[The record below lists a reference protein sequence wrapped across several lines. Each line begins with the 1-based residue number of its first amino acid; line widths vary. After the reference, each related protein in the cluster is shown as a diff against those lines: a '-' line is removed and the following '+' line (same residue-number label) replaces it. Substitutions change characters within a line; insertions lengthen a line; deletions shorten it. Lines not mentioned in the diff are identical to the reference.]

1 MIDIRDKN
9 AAIRASVEITDQCV
23 YSKKLMEE
31 EYVLL
36 SFESDTLIK
45 FAKGDYIQTDFGV
58 FRIVTLSRPHQSANG
73 GYTYEQKFHADWERW
88 RNHITFYDRQRGSE
102 KSWKMTQTPEYF
114 LDIICRNI
122 QNAGYGRYS
131 FEIDSRLTEMKLVE
145 FDSTNIIDALTK
157 VAEAWETEWWIS
169 DRIIHLSKCEYG
181 TPVSLS
187 ENGELGIIDR
197 EDGSDTNYFTRAY
210 VFGSTRNLPKNYRK
224 NDDGTVVIEGV
235 VETRL
240 KLPAGIP
247 YIDAWENMKD
257 EDVVE
262 GVIILDEVYP
272 RKKGTISTI
281 TTKKYTDEIEND
293 DGTKTYQDW
302 NAFRFTDRDLA
313 ALKFSSEYILPGEE
327 LRIIFQTGKLAGMEF
342 AVIFNP
348 EGLEET
354 KSAAQMFEIVRN
366 DNYGVALPT
375 DDFKP
380 AVGDTYILYGYDT
393 QFVYTKLVG
402 EAENELHDKGIEKV
416 AEASR
421 DKSVYNCPTN
431 PVRCAGYKE
440 NSTGNL
446 VHATIDEIDLDVGQ
460 AVTLRSVN
468 HFADGSRASR
478 IRGFEKKLRNK
489 YEATYIIGESSAYS
503 RSDALEE
510 QVKELTYQ
518 SKQFVN
524 VYGNSVYVVGRYD
537 TTTPSDVNVPSFKR
551 AQYEF
556 LQKNVPDRALEKIIF
571 GKGADFGDYVSGEQG
586 GTIDRLGNA
595 ELLTLVVRHLLRSP
609 QFRNGMTG
617 EGFRL
622 WINDDGLAELELD
635 RLTVRQIMTVFE
647 LIIDRIRAVGG
658 QIIVSAANGK
668 IKSVTDAG
676 DSYTITFDGDNYFQ
690 PHDLMRCQVFTGD
703 DIRGYWVEV
712 LAING
717 DSVVVA
723 KSEFSDWNT
732 EPRVGDECVLMG
744 NTQNVLRQNL
754 ISISATEDGQPR
766 IDVLDGVNGKNLND
780 ALRARLGNLDGIND
794 TWFPLDNQPHGNG
807 LYADNAYLRGTF
819 LLTTGEDIKTK
830 FEIVEG
836 RIESTVEAIR
846 QDFMQDKG
854 FLNNPTFGDGL
865 TYWTAENETVFF
877 MLGNRWIW
885 ANDNVLS
892 KKGDGASVVSDDNR
906 RVVRINNKYI
916 KQKFADLRGVPEIKT
931 NSDSKK
937 EPTPIYLSF
946 FYKVKKAGTLKVGFE
961 NIDNTGFID
970 YITFE
975 ETMHLEPTQT
985 YQQMTLSGL
994 WNATG
999 DFKLSFTGEI
1009 FVYMLVL
1016 STDRI
1021 ESLTHTYR
1029 TLFEQSE
1036 RLVKISA
1043 AIFDRNEQAL
1053 KETGLLIRPE
1063 GAGLYALDAEGGWAS
1078 IGVMTDGDGGSK
1090 AVIQADHIQLEGLV
1104 TANGNFKILADGSI
1118 ETINGKFSGE
1128 ITADVG
1134 YIGGF
1139 KITSNSI
1146 SAGGGYSG
1154 GDYGGV
1160 DSTSSKFFLY
1170 SSGSGFLGFSD
1181 KYHWVGI
1188 GLDTMPAGTMIG
1200 GCQLRISNEVP
1211 SEIYDNYAAYINVS
1225 GGRNN
1230 IGLFMYGDIRA
1241 NARGYHSLNGTV
1253 VIDGTDE
1260 LRVATDMKADGTY
1273 TQYFAG
1279 VSFNPADYDLDKVRF
1294 QVRNGLIVAVINE

>member
-1 MIDIRDKN
+1 M
-9 AAIRASVEITDQCV
+9 
-23 YSKKLMEE
+23 
-31 EYVLL
+31 
-36 SFESDTLIK
+36 
-45 FAKGDYIQTDFGV
+45 
-58 FRIVTLSRPHQSANG
+58 
-73 GYTYEQKFHADWERW
+73 
-88 RNHITFYDRQRGSE
+88 
-102 KSWKMTQTPEYF
+102 
-114 LDIICRNI
+114 
-122 QNAGYGRYS
+122 
-131 FEIDSRLTEMKLVE
+131 
-145 FDSTNIIDALTK
+145 
-157 VAEAWETEWWIS
+157 
-169 DRIIHLSKCEYG
+169 
-181 TPVSLS
+181 
-187 ENGELGIIDR
+187 
-197 EDGSDTNYFTRAY
+197 
-210 VFGSTRNLPKNYRK
+210 
-224 NDDGTVVIEGV
+224 
-235 VETRL
+235 
-240 KLPAGIP
+240 
-247 YIDAWENMKD
+247 
-257 EDVVE
+257 
-262 GVIILDEVYP
+262 
-272 RKKGTISTI
+272 
-281 TTKKYTDEIEND
+281 
-293 DGTKTYQDW
+293 
-302 NAFRFTDRDLA
+302 
-313 ALKFSSEYILPGEE
+313 
-327 LRIIFQTGKLAGMEF
+327 
-342 AVIFNP
+342 
-348 EGLEET
+348 
-354 KSAAQMFEIVRN
+354 
-366 DNYGVALPT
+366 
-375 DDFKP
+375 
-380 AVGDTYILYGYDT
+380 
-393 QFVYTKLVG
+393 
-402 EAENELHDKGIEKV
+402 
-416 AEASR
+416 
-421 DKSVYNCPTN
+421 
-431 PVRCAGYKE
+431 
-440 NSTGNL
+440 
-446 VHATIDEIDLDVGQ
+446 GQ

-478 IRGFEKKLRNK
+478 VRGFEKKLRNK

-537 TTTPSDVNVPSFKR
+537 TTAPSDVNVPSFKR

-586 GTIDRLGNA
+586 GTIDRIGNA

-712 LAING
+712 LAVNG

-754 ISISATEDGQPR
+754 ISISATDDGQPR

-780 ALRARLGNLDGIND
+780 ALRARMGNLDGIND

-906 RVVRINNKYI
+906 RVVRIKNKYI

-931 NSDSKK
+931 NSDGKK

-975 ETMHLEPTQT
+975 ETMQLEPTQT

-1181 KYHWVGI
+1181 KYHWIGI

-1211 SEIYDNYAAYINVS
+1211 SEFYDNYAAYINVS

-1253 VIDGTDE
+1253 VIDGADE

-1294 QVRNGLIVAVINE
+1294 QVRNGLIVAVIHE